1 MDGHY
6 RRQLHC
12 AVVIG
17 QSFSASLQLRQPS
30 LGWESAVVP
39 LYCFWLFVLANRP
52 TFLVV
57 LIADDGL
64 TSRAIREHHLE
75 CALFGCVSKCVVR
88 LHDVVQREAM
98 SHELARL

>member
-1 MDGHY
+1 MVITAVIFIALARDGAK
-6 RRQLHC
+6 R
-12 AVVIG
+12 
-17 QSFSASLQLRQPS
+17 
-30 LGWESAVVP
+30 LGSAVVP
-39 LYCFWLFVLANRP
+39 LYCFWLCVLANRP

-88 LHDVVQREAM
+88 PHDVVQREAM
-98 SHELARL
+98 SYELARL